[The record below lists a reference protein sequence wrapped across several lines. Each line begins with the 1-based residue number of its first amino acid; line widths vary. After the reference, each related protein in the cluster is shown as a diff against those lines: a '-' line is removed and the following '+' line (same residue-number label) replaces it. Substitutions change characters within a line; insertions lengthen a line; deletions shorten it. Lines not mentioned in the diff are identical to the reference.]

1 MKVFQ
6 QNSKPLVVVVDGQGG
21 GMGGTIIAKLRPAFG
36 EKITILALG
45 TNALATHNMLK
56 AGAHAG
62 ASGENAI
69 LSNVPRADFI
79 LGPIGII
86 IANAMIGELTPAMAE
101 AISSCRAQKLLLP
114 VTTCNVEVLGVRRDA
129 PLPGLIE
136 EIIARLQQL
145 LNS

>member
-1 MKVFQ
+1 MKSLRQ
-6 QNSKPLVVVVDGQGG
+6 TDRPLVAVVDGQGG
-21 GMGGTIIAKLRPAFG
+21 GMGSTIISRLRAALG
-36 EKITILALG
+36 DRVVILALG
-45 TNALATHNMLK
+45 TNATATNNMLK

-69 LSNVPRADFI
+69 IYNVHEADYI

-114 VTTCNVEVLGVRRDA
+114 VTTCNVDVMGVRRDA
-129 PLPGLIE
+129 PLPELVDE
-136 EIIARLQQL
+136 MIARLHQMIG
-145 LNS
+145 S